1 MKRKRKE
8 VIKEA
13 EKIYEDQ
20 KRGMGLDKLAI
31 KYKKS
36 QGSINL
42 MLGLVRDPGVQKHY
56 LEGLNINAAY
66 ALVGLPLEEQD
77 KFAKRIK
84 EYCPEI
90 VYKEIKARKK
100 ELGVGHNRKVSNK
113 IITDVNSAEETAKE
127 NVDRKIIPKQKISGN
142 ANAREMMDSIRR
154 RAMTIID
161 GLNEVG
167 LNGRSSIL
175 VKQGEILWAELILLS
190 LELEHAEKTVYE
202 TTIK

>member
-1 MKRKRKE
+1 MSVKTISFSFKRN
-8 VIKEA
+8 
-13 EKIYEDQ
+13 
-20 KRGMGLDKLAI
+20 KLFAFEIFSKNAI
-31 KYKKS
+31 
-36 QGSINL
+36 
-42 MLGLVRDPGVQKHY
+42 
-56 LEGLNINAAY
+56 
-66 ALVGLPLEEQD
+66 

-84 EYCPEI
+84 EYGPEI